1 MKTRH
6 VVFLVIAL
14 ILTAAALVCALLS
27 NTFVRGLNETQDK
40 ENDSVGEAVGTAAGA
55 LVFVI
60 FGLVFLVAS
69 FLLALPAMI
78 FAIVNIRGRARCAR
92 ASQGVVHTARARG
105 ASPYRARVPIFFA
118 RVKRSVFSCENMR
131 A

>member
-6 VVFLVIAL
+6 IVFLVIAL

-55 LVFVI
+55 LVCVI

-78 FAIVNIRGRARCAR
+78 VAIVNIRVNALWLRIVSAATL
-92 ASQGVVHTARARG
+92 AVDAAIMVLSIATVVLL
-105 ASPYRARVPIFFA
+105 
-118 RVKRSVFSCENMR
+118 N
-131 A
+131 

>member
-6 VVFLVIAL
+6 IVFLVIAL

-27 NTFVRGLNETQDK
+27 NTFVRGLNATQDN

-60 FGLVFLVAS
+60 FGLVFLVVS

-78 FAIVNIRGRARCAR
+78 FAIVNIRVNVLWLRIVSAATL
-92 ASQGVVHTARARG
+92 AVDAAIIVLSVATVVLL
-105 ASPYRARVPIFFA
+105 
-118 RVKRSVFSCENMR
+118 N
-131 A
+131 

>member
-6 VVFLVIAL
+6 IVFLVIAL
-14 ILTAAALVCALLS
+14 ILTAAALICALLS

-60 FGLVFLVAS
+60 FGLVFLVVS
-69 FLLALPAMI
+69 FLLALPAMF
-78 FAIVNIRGRARCAR
+78 FAIVNIRIVSAATL
-92 ASQGVVHTARARG
+92 AVDAAIIVLSITTVVLL
-105 ASPYRARVPIFFA
+105 
-118 RVKRSVFSCENMR
+118 N
-131 A
+131 

>member
-6 VVFLVIAL
+6 IVFLVLAL

-55 LVFVI
+55 LVCVI

-78 FAIVNIRGRARCAR
+78 FAIVNIRVNALWLRIVSAATL
-92 ASQGVVHTARARG
+92 AVDAAIIVLSIATVVLL
-105 ASPYRARVPIFFA
+105 
-118 RVKRSVFSCENMR
+118 N
-131 A
+131 